1 MKKSQWK
8 QGWAALRAL
17 GYWRTVECYGMETA
31 EAASVCFLKRAE
43 ALAGEFPFAP
53 LAWRLAD
60 FKAKRYN
67 AQPLQG

>member
-17 GYWRTVECYGMETA
+17 GYWRTVQCYGMETA
-31 EAASVCFLKRAE
+31 DAASACFLKRE
-43 ALAGEFPFAP
+43 EWVHTDYPFAP

-60 FKAKRYN
+60 FKARRHN